1 LDVAEECLRHAVDL
15 SGLLLLHSALGDV
28 EGMQK
33 LATLAREHGKNNV
46 AFLSLFLL
54 GKVEECIQLLVD
66 SNRIPEAAFMART
79 YLPSEVSNIVALW
92 RDDLKKINQTAAES
106 LADPQEYPNLFPDWQ
121 SALETEAKLKESRG
135 IFPPSKFYLN
145 YISGDTGDLVEEIER
160 LHIKG
165 DGPLENGHAVP
176 EVGLSICFITS
187 GNFLMW
193 CMFLLHCMF
202 QLIDWLLVTFCKR
215 VYGQL
220 PCDSHTLHLC
230 IQDGEYLEGDVP
242 EGEAPEEV
250 EGTEVEYVEEV
261 EENGTAA
268 ENEEW
273 GGEDTEGAL

>member
-54 GKVEECIQLLVD
+54 GKLEECIQLLVD

-165 DGPLENGHAVP
+165 DGPMENGHAVP
-176 EVGLSICFITS
+176 E
-187 GNFLMW
+187 
-193 CMFLLHCMF
+193 
-202 QLIDWLLVTFCKR
+202 
-215 VYGQL
+215 
-220 PCDSHTLHLC
+220 
-230 IQDGEYLEGDVP
+230 DGEYFEGDVP

-250 EGTEVEYVEEV
+250 EGAEVEYVEEV